1 MPESVRRLCNAVCRN
16 DEKNLK
22 RFEKREEK
30 LKKLL
35 KQKNRAIDELQKEIV
50 KRKRCVGEL
59 REKLAEVE
67 GRDKEREAMPTKT
80 EKVHFPLTKRKG

>member
-1 MPESVRRLCNAVCRN
+1 MPESVRRLCNAISRD

-35 KQKNRAIDELQKEIV
+35 KQKNRAIDELQEEIV

-59 REKLAEVE
+59 RKKLAEVE
-67 GRDKEREAMPTKT
+67 ERDKAREAMSTKT
-80 EKVHFPLTKRKG
+80 EKVHFPLIKRKE